1 MPLTRAFP
9 GWRLEEGGVAGTQM
23 PWTSTVDD
31 SKEMGRVRTKG
42 PVRLLRKSRWN
53 HTLDNIGSHANRR
66 PVVARDTYR
75 F

>member
-1 MPLTRAFP
+1 
-9 GWRLEEGGVAGTQM
+9 M